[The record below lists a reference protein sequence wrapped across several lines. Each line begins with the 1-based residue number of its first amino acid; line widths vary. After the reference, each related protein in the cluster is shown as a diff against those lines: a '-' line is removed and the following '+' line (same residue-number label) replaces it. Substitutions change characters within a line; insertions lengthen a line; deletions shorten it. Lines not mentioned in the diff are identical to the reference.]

1 MSKKCQYPKCAIIL
15 LVNVTLELKIGTL
28 CYHFSEISKIEDSSL
43 YGLKLV
49 LQIFDYC
56 TLTVFILEIIL
67 KWIDGFWSFWKNGW
81 NIFDFI
87 VTVMVCMS
95 TNCNISVIV
104 INLQLKRMN
113 ESDLHSIPLYLKI
126 SFHILCSSLY
136 IF

>member
-1 MSKKCQYPKCAIIL
+1 MSKKTSIPNL
-15 LVNVTLELKIGTL
+15 LSSYLLVTLESKISTL

-56 TLTVFILEIIL
+56 TLTIFVLEIIL

-87 VTVMVCMS
+87 VTVMVCINI
-95 TNCNISVIV
+95 NCNISVIV
-104 INLQLKRMN
+104 INPPIKMN
-113 ESDLHSIPLYLKI
+113 E
-126 SFHILCSSLY
+126 
-136 IF
+136 